1 MGKAE
6 LVLRY
11 CAALQY
17 FFGVILMLVRKII
30 FTVLL
35 SVFVTVAS
43 AAPADELVLI
53 AGATGGTGQQV
64 VVQLQEQG
72 YGVRALVRDAAS
84 AAEKLGPDIQLVV
97 ADVRNPETLAPAFE
111 GVTRVV
117 SAIGAGEK
125 EGPNSPEFVDYGGNK
140 NLINA
145 AVKAGT
151 QQFVLISSM
160 GVTHEDH
167 VLNRIF
173 GNVLIWKMKA
183 EGYLRAAG
191 IAYTVVR
198 PGGLHDKPGGEQK
211 IIFEQ
216 TDTVKSVSISR
227 ADLAAVCVAALI
239 YPEAQNKTFEVF
251 SIKEPADEDWQ
262 LKFAALEK

>member
-1 MGKAE
+1 M
-6 LVLRY
+6 
-11 CAALQY
+11 
-17 FFGVILMLVRKII
+17 FVRNTII
-30 FTVLL
+30 AVLL
-35 SVFVTVAS
+35 YVFVVVAA
-43 AAPADELVLI
+43 AAPADELVLV
-53 AGATGGTGQQV
+53 AGATGGTGQQIV
-64 VVQLQEQG
+64 AQLQEQG

-84 AAEKLGPDIQLVV
+84 AAEKLGPKVNIVV
-97 ADVRNPETLAPAFE
+97 ADVRNPESLVPALE

-125 EGPNSPEFVDYGGNK
+125 EGPNSPKFVDYGGNK
-140 NLINA
+140 NLIDA
-145 AVKAGT
+145 AVNAGV
-151 QQFVLISSM
+151 QQFVLVSSM

-173 GNVLIWKMKA
+173 GNILIWKMKG
-183 EGYLRAAG
+183 EDYLRGAG

-216 TDTVKSVSISR
+216 ADTVKSVSISR
-227 ADLAAVCVAALI
+227 ADVAAVCVAALI

-251 SIKEPADEDWQ
+251 SIKKPADEDWQ